1 MQNELMQWL
10 ASDLSEPVKYFQ
22 KQRESFAI
30 LRVSIAPEFDYL
42 YEQSHYYREA
52 IQRGEAFEYA
62 GIYCRKDGKLYDAQ
76 YALCILLP
84 ECSDDLRTRG
94 RVQLAE
100 QLKADVC
107 ARVCTMI
114 GNDRR
119 NLTITALSEE
129 KAKELEAFRGRQAL
143 DRATRYY
150 LSGRSI
156 EDTIFQ
162 CSYTR
167 EPWSDQNL
175 LRYILDPDDYVQQ
188 EATAYFETHQEQIL
202 LELLEDDAIL
212 AAWRGILDDPQH
224 RLHMIR
230 RIRDAVSQSGAK
242 RVRVTIHK
250 DGKELT
256 FQTDAHTLCTDFD
269 SSYNCWDILP
279 QDRRRF
285 EETFG
290 RYAEYGPEDVTCIT
304 YAKRTLYTKT

>member
-10 ASDLSEPVKYFQ
+10 ASDLPEPVKYFQ

-188 EATAYFETHQEQIL
+188 EATAYFETHQEQIQ

>member
-10 ASDLSEPVKYFQ
+10 ASDLPEPVKYFQ
-22 KQRESFAI
+22 KQRESIAI

-84 ECSDDLRTRG
+84 ECSDDLHTRG

-100 QLKADVC
+100 QLKAAVC

-114 GNDRR
+114 GNDRG
-119 NLTITALSEE
+119 NLTVTALSEE

-167 EPWSDQNL
+167 EPWSEQNL

-304 YAKRTLYTKT
+304 YAKKTIYTKT

>member
-10 ASDLSEPVKYFQ
+10 ASNLPEPVKYFQ

>member
-10 ASDLSEPVKYFQ
+10 ASDSPEPVKYFQ
-22 KQRESFAI
+22 KQREAFAI
-30 LRVSIAPEFDYL
+30 LRVSIAPAFDYL

-62 GIYCRKDGKLYDAQ
+62 GIYCRKDDKLYDAQ
-76 YALCILLP
+76 YALCTLLP
-84 ECSDDLRTRG
+84 ECSDDLHTRG

-107 ARVCTMI
+107 ARVCAMI

-119 NLTITALSEE
+119 NLTVTTLSEE
-129 KAKELEAFRGRQAL
+129 KAQELEAFRERQAL
-143 DRATRYY
+143 DCAARYY

-162 CSYTR
+162 CGYTR

-175 LRYILDPDDYVQQ
+175 LRYILDPGDYAQQ

-212 AAWRGILDDPQH
+212 AAWRAILDDPQH
-224 RLHMIR
+224 RLHMVR

-242 RVRVTIHK
+242 RVWVTIHK

-256 FQTDAHTLCTDFD
+256 FQTDAHTLCTDC
-269 SSYNCWDILP
+269 SNSYNRWDILP

-304 YAKRTLYTKT
+304 YAKKTLYTKT

>member
-10 ASDLSEPVKYFQ
+10 ASDLPEPVKCFQ
-22 KQRESFAI
+22 KQRECFAI
-30 LRVSIAPEFDYL
+30 LRVYIAPAFDYL
-42 YEQSHYYREA
+42 YEQSHYHGEA

-76 YALCILLP
+76 YVLCDLLP
-84 ECSDDLRTRG
+84 ECKDDLRTRG
-94 RVQLAE
+94 RVHLAE
-100 QLKADVC
+100 QLQADVR
-107 ARVCTMI
+107 ARVCTMV

-119 NLTITALSEE
+119 NLTVTALSKE
-129 KAKELEAFRGRQAL
+129 KALELEAFRRRQAL

-156 EDTIFQ
+156 EDAVFQ
-162 CSYTR
+162 CSYMPER
-167 EPWSDQNL
+167 WSDQNL
-175 LRYILDPDDYVQQ
+175 LRYILAPDDYTQQ

-202 LELLEDDAIL
+202 LELLEYDAIL
-212 AAWRGILDDPQH
+212 AAWRTILDDPQH
-224 RLHMIR
+224 RLHIVR

-242 RVRVTIHK
+242 RVWVTIHK

-256 FQTDAHTLCTDFD
+256 FQTDAHTLCTDC
-269 SSYNCWDILP
+269 SNSYNRWDILP

-290 RYAEYGPEDVTCIT
+290 RYAEYGPEEVTCIT
-304 YAKRTLYTKT
+304 YAKKTLYTKT